1 MLSFPDRPLVRMA
14 VVAQPARGRTQTVLA
29 SGLDSRRARSG
40 KTRRDSGRS
49 ENLFALPCDAG
60 LCCPIHVS
68 MKRTHHCAQL
78 SQTDLGATVSLLG
91 WVDTIRDQGGIIFVD
106 LRDRK
111 GVTQIKLEP
120 HDNVQLA
127 DQLKHLKTESVIGIT
142 GEVVGRPAGTE
153 NKSLPTGHIEVV
165 ASSLEIYNISETPPF
180 PLDDIGGDKVNED
193 LRLTYRYLDLRRP
206 KMRKN
211 LQVRHKA
218 AKSIRDYFDSQEF
231 IEVETPALFKST
243 PEGAREYLVPSRIHA
258 GQFYALSQSPQ
269 QFKQILMVAGVEKY
283 FQIAR
288 CFRDE
293 DLRSDRQM
301 EFTQVDVEA
310 SFVTRE
316 DIYALFEGM
325 LKKLW
330 KDILGA
336 DIPTPFR
343 RMPFHEAMNRFGV
356 DKPDVRFGLELVDFS
371 ETFRNSAFKVFQ
383 STVAGGGVIKAVNA
397 KGLADLTQGEL
408 KSLEEI
414 AKSLGAKGLAF
425 IKVEGGEWKS
435 PIVKFFSEAEK
446 AALSEQLGITEG
458 DMVFF
463 AAAPWEKA
471 CAILG
476 RLRLEAAQLLVKRG
490 KLTIRHDDWQ
500 FLWVIDFPLMSHDE
514 AENRYVATHH
524 PFTAPVPE
532 DAALLDS
539 NPKAV
544 RGQHYDVVLNGME
557 LGGGSIRIHQPA
569 LQKKVF
575 EDVLKIPA
583 DVVESRFGYM
593 LKAFTYG
600 APPHGGI
607 AFGLDRM
614 CALLC
619 GTTSIRDVIAFP
631 KTQKGQCLM
640 TQSPTPV
647 TERQL
652 KELHL
657 NVVMPE

>member
-1 MLSFPDRPLVRMA
+1 MS
-14 VVAQPARGRTQTVLA
+14 
-29 SGLDSRRARSG
+29 
-40 KTRRDSGRS
+40 
-49 ENLFALPCDAG
+49 
-60 LCCPIHVS
+60 CPTYVF

-78 SQTDLGATVSLLG
+78 SLTDLDATVSLLG

-120 HDNVQLA
+120 RDNTQLGE
-127 DQLKHLKTESVIGIT
+127 QLKQLKPESVIGIT
-142 GEVVGRPAGTE
+142 GKVTGRPAGTE
-153 NKSLPTGHIEVV
+153 NGALPTGQVEVD
-165 ASSLEIYNISETPPF
+165 ATALEIFNISETPPF
-180 PLDDIGGDKVNED
+180 PLDDAGGDKVNED

-206 KMRKN
+206 KMRRN
-211 LQVRHKA
+211 LQVRHRA
-218 AKSIRDYFDSQEF
+218 AKSIRDYFDQQEF

-258 GQFYALSQSPQ
+258 GEFYALSQSPQ

-330 KDILGA
+330 RDVL
-336 DIPTPFR
+336 DYDLPTPFP
-343 RMPFHEAMNRFGV
+343 RMAYVDAMNRYGV
-356 DKPDVRFGLELVDFS
+356 DKPDVRFGMELVDFS
-371 ETFRNSAFKVFQ
+371 DTFKNSAFKVFQ
-383 STVAGGGVIKAVNA
+383 STVAGGGVIKAINGKA
-397 KGLADLTQGEL
+397 LADLTQGEL

-425 IKVEGGEWKS
+425 IKIEGGEWKS
-435 PIVKFFSEAEK
+435 PIVKFFSPEEK
-446 AALSEQLGITEG
+446 AALTEKLGLEEG

-463 AAAPWEKA
+463 AAAPWDKA

-476 RLRLEAAQLLVKRG
+476 RLRLEAAQLLQKRG
-490 KLTIRHDDWQ
+490 KLTVRHDDWK
-500 FLWVIDFPLMSHDE
+500 FLWVIDFPLMSYDE
-514 AENRYVATHH
+514 GQNRFVATHH
-524 PFTAPVPE
+524 PFTAPVTE
-532 DAALLDS
+532 DTPFLDS

-575 EDVLKIPA
+575 EEVLKIPA
-583 DVVESRFGYM
+583 DMVESRFGYM

-631 KTQKGQCLM
+631 KTQKGQDLM
-640 TQSPTPV
+640 AQSPTPV
-647 TERQL
+647 TEKQL
-652 KELHL
+652 KELHIAI
-657 NVVMPE
+657 VMPE

>member
-1 MLSFPDRPLVRMA
+1 
-14 VVAQPARGRTQTVLA
+14 
-29 SGLDSRRARSG
+29 
-40 KTRRDSGRS
+40 
-49 ENLFALPCDAG
+49 
-60 LCCPIHVS
+60 
-68 MKRTHHCAQL
+68 MKRSHHCAQL
-78 SQTDLGATVSLLG
+78 TLADLGATASLIG

-111 GVTQIKLEP
+111 GVTQIQLES
-120 HDNVQLA
+120 HDNTKLA
-127 DQLKHLKTESVIGIT
+127 EQLKHVKPESVIGVT
-142 GEVVGRPAGTE
+142 GKVVQRPAGTE
-153 NKSLPTGHIEVV
+153 NVKLPTGQVEVV
-165 ASSLEIYNISETPPF
+165 ANELVIHNISDTPPF
-180 PLDDIGGDKVNED
+180 PLDDAGGDKVNED
-193 LRLTYRYLDLRRP
+193 LRLTFRYLDLRRP

-211 LQVRHKA
+211 LMVRHRA
-218 AKSIRDYFDSQEF
+218 AKSIRDYFDAQEF

-293 DLRSDRQM
+293 DLRADRQM

-330 KDILGA
+330 KDVLGIE
-336 DIPTPFR
+336 IPTPFP
-343 RMPFHEAMNRFGV
+343 RMAFVDAMNRYGV
-356 DKPDVRFGLELVDFS
+356 DKPDVRFPLELVDLS
-371 ETFRNSAFKVFQ
+371 DTFKNSAFKVFQ
-383 STVAGGGVIKAVNA
+383 STVAGGGVIKAINA
-397 KGLADLTQGEL
+397 KGLSDITQGEL
-408 KSLEEI
+408 KNFEDV

-435 PIVKFFSEAEK
+435 PIVKFFNDAEK
-446 AALSEQLGITEG
+446 AELTQKLKIEEG
-458 DMVFF
+458 DIVFF

-476 RLRLEAAQLLVKRG
+476 RLRLESAALLQKRG

-500 FLWVIDFPLMSHDE
+500 FLWVIDFPLMTHDE

-532 DAALLDS
+532 DIAYLDS

-575 EDVLKIPA
+575 EEVLKIPQ
-583 DVVESRFGYM
+583 DVVENRFGYM

-614 CALLC
+614 VALLC

-631 KTQKGQCLM
+631 KTQKGQDLM
-640 TQSPTPV
+640 AQSPTPV
-647 TERQL
+647 TDRQL
-652 KELHL
+652 KDLHIK
-657 NVVMPE
+657 VVMPE